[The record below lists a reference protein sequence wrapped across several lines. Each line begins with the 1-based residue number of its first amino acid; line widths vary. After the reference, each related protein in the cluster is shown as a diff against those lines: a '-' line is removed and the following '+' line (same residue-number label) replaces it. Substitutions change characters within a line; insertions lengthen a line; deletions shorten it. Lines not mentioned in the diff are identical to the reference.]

1 MEQSNLSNAPR
12 ALRPNGKAI
21 AHRLLKA
28 VLLIACLSITSL
40 GLQAQSPTITV
51 KGKVTADAEPVI
63 GATIQVKG
71 ASTGTVTDIDG
82 NFSINVSPQATLT
95 FSYVGYTTQEVRV
108 NGRHVLDVILH
119 SDVVALSDVVVVG
132 YGVQKKINLT
142 GAVASV
148 NSQEL
153 DGKPVANVLEAMQG
167 TTPGLIIQEGSSNPG
182 TPPSI
187 NIRGLNTMNNN
198 DPLVIIDGIEG
209 SLGNLNPADI
219 DQISILKDASS
230 TAIYGSRASN
240 GVVLVTTKKGKA
252 GKTEVSYDFMY
263 GLQQP
268 TSLPNIADSWVYAEL
283 YNEAAVNSGRSTK
296 FTAEQIAGFKQN
308 GPNVKWIDELYKS
321 VAPQSSHNVSM
332 TGGNDRLS
340 YLASVG
346 YVDQNSMFEGPD
358 YGYKRY
364 NARLNVSHKVTD
376 NFTLTLT
383 SQFARNDIKEHAY
396 WTDWIIEQ
404 ANRMPPIYDIKN
416 ADGTYTYPSGSNS
429 NSLQRL
435 EQGGYRQNVNDE
447 LLGTLKAE
455 WELFKGFKLVGSAG
469 GRVWNNAQ
477 HENRKAFEG
486 TGDSENHIAETFYRS
501 RNVTTNLMV
510 TYNTQIGKHAI
521 GALIGYS
528 YEGFHEKQFSTT
540 RITDDSK
547 YDIFV
552 GSLSGDNVSNSGS
565 ASDWAI
571 YSGFARATYNYD
583 EKYLLEFN
591 IRNDYSS
598 YFAKG
603 NRSGIFP
610 SFSAGWRMSEEKF
623 WDNLKPYIPSFK
635 LRGSWG
641 WVGNNRIGAYQ
652 YMQAVS
658 VTNGISF
665 GDKLAS
671 TAIFGNQK
679 SDGSYAAANPDLKWE
694 TTRMADIGFDLGLLN
709 NDLNVSFDYFN
720 NHTKNILVNLPVPG
734 LFGNGAPI
742 QNAGVVGTN
751 GWELAINYRLK
762 TGAVTHRFAGNL
774 SDSRNKVLDNHGEE
788 TINGSD
794 VQTIIKEGYPL
805 NSYYAYRWDGF
816 FNTQAECDKGP
827 HLDGIT
833 PKPGDIRYIDKNGDG
848 VIKEDDDRFVVGN
861 DFPRYTFGFTYGL
874 DYHGF
879 DFSMM
884 WQGVGKRDKWMRGES
899 VEAFHNNNE
908 GPILDFHLDRWTPTH
923 TDATYP
929 RLTMGSESANNA
941 AKSNFWIQNAAYLRL
956 KNVQIGYTFPE
967 KWMHHL
973 SIHHLRV
980 FVSGQNLLTFDKM
993 KGGYDPEYTGD
1004 GSGRAY
1010 AVAKVYS
1017 FGLNVKF

>member
-1 MEQSNLSNAPR
+1 M
-12 ALRPNGKAI
+12 
-21 AHRLLKA
+21 
-28 VLLIACLSITSL
+28 LIVCLSAVSL
-40 GLQAQSPTITV
+40 TLHAQSPTITI
-51 KGKVTADAEPVI
+51 KGKVVADGEPAI

-71 ASTGTVTDIDG
+71 TSMGTTTDIDG
-82 NFSINVSPQATLT
+82 NFTINAPERGTLV
-95 FSYVGYTTQEVRV
+95 FSYVGYQSQEIAV
-108 NGRHVLDVILH
+108 NGRGTLNVTLR
-119 SDVVALSDVVVVG
+119 SDVVALGDVVVVG

-148 NSQEL
+148 NSEEL
-153 DGKPVANVLEAMQG
+153 EGKPVANVLQAMQG
-167 TTPGLIIQEGSSNPG
+167 TTPGLIIQEGSSTPG
-182 TPPSI
+182 SVPSI

-240 GVVLVTTKKGKA
+240 GVVLVTTKKGKS
-252 GKTEVSYDFMY
+252 GRTEVSYDFMY

-268 TSLPNIADSWVYAEL
+268 TSLPNVADSWVYAEL

-296 FTAEQIAGFKQN
+296 FTPEQIAAFRQD

-321 VAPQSSHNVSM
+321 TAPQSSHNVSM
-332 TGGNDRLS
+332 TGGSDRLS

-346 YVDQNSMFEGPD
+346 YVDQSSLFEGPD
-358 YGYKRY
+358 YGYHRY
-364 NARLNVSHKVTD
+364 NARLNVNHKVTD

-383 SQFARNDIKEHAY
+383 SQFARNDIREHAY

-416 ADGTYTYPSGSNS
+416 PDGTYNYPSGSNS

-447 LLGTLKAE
+447 LLGTIRAE
-455 WELFKGFKLVGSAG
+455 WEVYKGLKLIGSAG

-477 HENRKAFEG
+477 HEKRNAFEG
-486 TGDSENHIAETFYRS
+486 TGDTENHIAENFYRS
-501 RNVTTNLMV
+501 RNITTNLMA
-510 TYNTQIGKHAI
+510 TYNATFGKHTV

-528 YEGFHEKQFSTT
+528 YEGFHEKQFATT
-540 RITDDSK
+540 RITEDSK
-547 YDIFV
+547 NDIFV
-552 GSLSGDNVSNSGS
+552 GSLSGDNVSNSGF
-565 ASDWAI
+565 ASDWSI

-583 EKYLLEFN
+583 EKYLFEFN

-603 NRSGIFP
+603 NRSGVFP
-610 SFSAGWRMSEEKF
+610 SFSAGWRVSEEKF
-623 WDNLKPYIPSFK
+623 WDNLKPYIPSLK
-635 LRGSWG
+635 IRGSWG

-652 YMQAVS
+652 YMQT
-658 VTNGISF
+658 VTVTSGISF

-671 TAIFGNQK
+671 TAAFA
-679 SDGSYAAANPDLKWE
+679 SANPDLKWE
-694 TTRMADIGFDLGLLN
+694 TTRMADIGFDLGLLD
-709 NDLNVSFDYFN
+709 NDLNISFDYFN
-720 NHTKNILVNLPVPG
+720 NRTKNILVNLPIPG

-751 GWELAINYRLK
+751 GWELAVNYRLK
-762 TGAVTHRFAGNL
+762 TGPVGHNFAVNL
-774 SDSRNKVLDNHGEE
+774 SDSRNKVLDNRGAVL
-788 TINGSD
+788 INGSD

-816 FNTQAECDKGP
+816 FQNQEECDAGP

-833 PKPGDIRYIDKNGDG
+833 PKPGDIRYLDKNGDG
-848 VIKEDDDRFVVGN
+848 LIKEDDDRFVVGN

-874 DYHGF
+874 DVHGF

-884 WQGVGKRDKWMRGES
+884 WQGVGKRDKWMRGEA

-908 GPILDFHLDRWTPTH
+908 GPVLDFHLDRWTPSNP
-923 TDATYP
+923 DATYP

-941 AKSNFWIQNAAYLRL
+941 AKSDFWIQNAAYLRL
-956 KNVQIGYTFPE
+956 KNVQIGYTFPM
-967 KWMHHL
+967 KWM
-973 SIHHLRV
+973 SRVGIHQLRV
-980 FVSGQNLLTFDKM
+980 FLSGQNLLTFDKM

-1010 AVAKVYS
+1010 AVAKTYS
-1017 FGLNVKF
+1017 LGLNVKF